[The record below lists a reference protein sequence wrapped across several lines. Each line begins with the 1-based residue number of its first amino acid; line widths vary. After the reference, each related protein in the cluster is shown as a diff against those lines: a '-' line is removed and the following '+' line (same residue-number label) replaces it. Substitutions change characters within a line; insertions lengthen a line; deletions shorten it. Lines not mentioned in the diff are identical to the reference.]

1 MASRQDPLIIVAV
14 VVVLLLIGW
23 CLYRRFRTL
32 TEPREYISTPAVAET
47 NKKDISPSNNANMS
61 NKKTKETTNSP
72 LNSIIVSNE
81 RSLKQNWTTYM
92 KQRIAKP
99 PVEEWNPSIVRS
111 SSPTNVINT
120 TCIEQGNHSLWQE
133 HVDEDT
139 GSYFYYN
146 QKTKSS
152 TWVVPEQYVACVWR
166 VAWDEQITGLLFTNS
181 ITGETA
187 ANDLLNTSAHRL
199 MMQREE
205 KEDKT
210 EKKKEGEISQAGIG
224 KEETNGR
231 GEDSDKGDGTEGVEE
246 EKQFSII
253 KMNAKKSRIKTFLRR
268 PSFKMKVEKNI
279 GHTALHH
286 ACSYGRADV
295 VKTLIDVGGIDV
307 NQTNQEGITALH
319 EACEN
324 GYVDVVEILLNAKDI
339 DVNITNQNGLSALDI
354 AREEEED
361 DIVELLLRKGVKK

>member
-32 TEPREYISTPAVAET
+32 TEPPEDISTPAVAET

-99 PVEEWNPSIVRS
+99 PVEEWNPNPSIVRS
-111 SSPTNVINT
+111 SSPTNVIKT

-210 EKKKEGEISQAGIG
+210 G
-224 KEETNGR
+224 K
-231 GEDSDKGDGTEGVEE
+231 GEDFDEGDGTEGNVNDVVQKEKKEEVVEE

-279 GHTALHH
+279 GHTVLHH

-361 DIVELLLRKGVKK
+361 DIVELLIRKGVKK

>member
-32 TEPREYISTPAVAET
+32 TEPPEDISTPAVAET
-47 NKKDISPSNNANMS
+47 NKKDISPSNNAIMS

-111 SSPTNVINT
+111 SSPTNVIKT

-146 QKTKSS
+146 KKTKSS
-152 TWVVPEQYVACVWR
+152 TWVVPEQFVACVWR

-205 KEDKT
+205 KKDKT
-210 EKKKEGEISQAGIG
+210 G
-224 KEETNGR
+224 K
-231 GEDSDKGDGTEGVEE
+231 GEDSGDGTEGNVNDVVQKEKKEKVVED

-307 NQTNQEGITALH
+307 NQTNKEGITALH

>member
-32 TEPREYISTPAVAET
+32 TEAPEDISTPAVAET
-47 NKKDISPSNNANMS
+47 NKKDISPSNNAIMS

-111 SSPTNVINT
+111 SSPTNVIKT

-146 QKTKSS
+146 KKTKSS
-152 TWVVPEQYVACVWR
+152 TWVVPEQFVACVWR

-205 KEDKT
+205 KKDKT
-210 EKKKEGEISQAGIG
+210 G
-224 KEETNGR
+224 K
-231 GEDSDKGDGTEGVEE
+231 GEDSGDGTEGNVNDVVQKEKKEKVVED

-307 NQTNQEGITALH
+307 NQTNKEGITALH